1 MTSAASR
8 RSRDAEREALKRQA
22 DRATSASTERDELMA
37 MLIQAKTLLDVG
49 DVEGARHALAVGT
62 LVEVLPARS
71 INLIGF
77 AADFSAMCIARR
89 VRAAWFTTSPD
100 ETDPTGKR
108 VSVSTGG
115 ESHHDALL
123 ARALESYAKVN
134 ELRAGERLLVPLSPD
149 EIRATYPEVNQCPTP
164 PSV

>member
-1 MTSAASR
+1 MSSTASR

-22 DRATSASTERDELMA
+22 DRATSLSTERDELMA

-49 DVEGARHALAVGT
+49 DVEGAKNALAVGT

-77 AADFSAMCIARR
+77 AADFSALCIARK
-89 VRAAWFTTSPD
+89 VRAAWFTTNPD
-100 ETDPTGKR
+100 ENDPTGKR

-115 ESHHDALL
+115 ESTHEEMLG
-123 ARALESYAKVN
+123 RALESYAKVR
-134 ELRAGERLLVPLSPD
+134 ELREGERLLVPLSPD
-149 EIRATYPEVNQCPTP
+149 EIRTTYPEANQCPTP
-164 PSV
+164 PSA